1 MLCKFSMS
9 LFFKKYKSFRSIFFG
24 LLVLVSAA
32 GLFLTSCKRPVPLS
46 GEQAVARVNNAFLYK
61 SDLKHLLPVNTSP
74 ADSALIVQRYV
85 DTWIRQQVF
94 LNEALNNLS
103 SGNMNFDRQI
113 EEYRNSLIIFS
124 FENQLVNQQLDTLVT
139 EKQLA
144 EYYEKNKADFRL
156 RNNIVKVN
164 YVKLPLDTPDLGQ
177 FRRMFRS
184 TDPEEAGLLEDYCIQ
199 NAATYFIESDS
210 WLIFDELLREVPLQV
225 SNVENYL
232 RSNRLVEISDNHFRY
247 FINFLDY
254 QLVGSVSPLAFER
267 DNIKSII
274 LNRRKHELINQKRS
288 QFYQE
293 ALSGS
298 QVEIFSH

>member
-1 MLCKFSMS
+1 
-9 LFFKKYKSFRSIFFG
+9 
-24 LLVLVSAA
+24 VLVSAA

-247 FINFLDY
+247 LINFLDY